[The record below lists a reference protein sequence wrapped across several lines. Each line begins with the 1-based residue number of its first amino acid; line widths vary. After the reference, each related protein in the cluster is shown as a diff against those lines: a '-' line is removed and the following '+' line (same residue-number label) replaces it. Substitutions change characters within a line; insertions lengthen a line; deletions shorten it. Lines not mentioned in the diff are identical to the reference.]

1 VTALAVGVAA
11 LELGLGGTVASIVGA
26 GASFAMLGAGAVLE
40 TMPSRHQRVLVAV
53 MVGWLFAAANR
64 PLCPEPLRSNPLL
77 IDTFVVWPGVLVA
90 LVVLADR
97 ADAMRPGSIIHG
109 SRCRAVL
116 AVVGLT
122 LAILAAIAVAH
133 RSSIRSPALGF
144 VIGAGALAS
153 LAAAV
158 VLDLRALRKIREAS
172 TLRSLAKVARVLDCG
187 IGDDATEELV
197 DINASSRDPARLVLL
212 IRGSLPRAVAALRR
226 AVVLHAVALGVAIVA
241 LGFGARGSFDRRHAR
256 SQVVRPCARPPLSAP
271 ALRLP

>member
-1 VTALAVGVAA
+1 
-11 LELGLGGTVASIVGA
+11 LGLGGTVASIVGA

-109 SRCRAVL
+109 SRCRA
-116 AVVGLT
+116 
-122 LAILAAIAVAH
+122 ILAAIAVAH

-197 DINASSRDPARLVLL
+197 DINASYRDPARLVLL